1 MAAIVVLVLFF
12 VFLLIRFLSKE
23 DFGSYPLIRR
33 V

>member
-23 DFGSYPLIRR
+23 ETSAATH
-33 V
+33 